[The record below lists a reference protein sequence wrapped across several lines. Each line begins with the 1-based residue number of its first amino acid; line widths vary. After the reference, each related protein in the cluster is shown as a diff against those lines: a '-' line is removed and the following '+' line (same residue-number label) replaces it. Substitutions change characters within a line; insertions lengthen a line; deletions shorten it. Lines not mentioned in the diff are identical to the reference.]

1 MLLDINELSEDVI
14 KTIAYNLGFNEA
26 DFEDP
31 KALKSIHAAIGE
43 MTKEEAFERYLYWHD
58 IVGLADQI
66 ADAYEC
72 LDSAEASAEED
83 EDNN

>member
-1 MLLDINELSEDVI
+1 MLLDTRELSEDVLR
-14 KTIAYNLGFNEA
+14 TISYNLGFNDHDWEN
-26 DFEDP
+26 P
-31 KALKSIHAAIGE
+31 KFITQIMNTISN